1 MEWLNE
7 PPNWSHSDRRII
19 VTTAPKTDFWR
30 MTHYG
35 FIRDSGHF
43 YFDQVSTDFVVDVK
57 IKGNYKD
64 LYDQAGIMIRADEQ
78 NWIKTGIEYVDEV
91 QNLSAVVTHNYS
103 DWSFTPLLNPPN
115 IFQLRVERCQE
126 AIHIAYLDE
135 YDRYIPFRIAY
146 FPVEKDIQIGI
157 MCASPQGKGYEVI
170 FEDYKLNKIATNH
183 DKY

>member
-7 PPNWSHSDRRII
+7 PPKWSHDHQSIT

-30 MTHYG
+30 ITHYD

-43 YFDQVSTDFVVDVK
+43 YFDRVNTDFIVEVK

-78 NWIKTGIEYVDEV
+78 HWLKTGIEYVDGI

-103 DWSFTPLLNPPN
+103 DWSFTPLLNPPEV
-115 IFQLRVERCQE
+115 FQLRVERRKE

-135 YDRYIPFRIAY
+135 SSRYIPFRMTY
-146 FPVEKDIQIGI
+146 FPTEQDIQVGL
-157 MCASPQGKGYEVI
+157 MCASPQGDGYTVI
-170 FEDYKLNKIATNH
+170 FEDYHLSKQ
-183 DKY
+183 